1 MMAKVAVNRRNS
13 PIDDGD
19 IEPISIE
26 EEMKTSYLDYA
37 MSVIVSRA
45 LPDVRDG
52 LKPVHW
58 RILFSMNENGYDYN
72 KPYRKSARVVGD
84 VIGKYH
90 PHGDQSIY
98 GFGAWSR
105 NFLCA
110 CHCWTEGNFGSV
122 DGDPPAAMRYTEV
135 RMAKPAQ
142 ALLEDIDKDTVD
154 FQDNYDNSEREPVVL
169 PARFPNLLVNG
180 ANGIAVGMATNVP
193 PHNLGELVDAAQ
205 ALIVNDELSD
215 EELLQIVPGPDFPT
229 GALILGQN
237 GSKSAVMT
245 GRGSIVMRGR
255 AAVEEIRKDREA
267 IIITE
272 IPYQV
277 NKASMIEK
285 IAELVR
291 DKTIEGIADLRDES
305 DRHGMRVV
313 VELKRD
319 AVADV
324 VLNQLYRYSQLQ
336 PASGPICWH

>member
-1 MMAKVAVNRRNS
+1 
-13 PIDDGD
+13 
-19 IEPISIE
+19 
-26 EEMKTSYLDYA
+26 MKTSYLDYA

-52 LKPVHW
+52 LKPVHR
-58 RILFSMNENGYDYN
+58 RILFSMNENGYEYN

-98 GFGAWSR
+98 DALVRMEQDFSMRLPLLDGQ
-105 NFLCA
+105 
-110 CHCWTEGNFGSV
+110 GNFGSV

-205 ALIVNDELSD
+205 ALIVNAELSD

-267 IIITE
+267 LNETE
-272 IPYQV
+272 KTYPG
-277 NKASMIEK
+277 NKATMME
-285 IAELVR
+285 
-291 DKTIEGIADLRDES
+291 
-305 DRHGMRVV
+305 
-313 VELKRD
+313 
-319 AVADV
+319 
-324 VLNQLYRYSQLQ
+324 
-336 PASGPICWH
+336 